1 VIELSTDEMPQS
13 AAESEVD
20 DVSNLTYFQSVRR
33 VLSVRNWRVYLISA
47 WVYNSMVIL
56 QSYYNLYF
64 RDIGFSYILTGALT
78 SVLFG
83 ISLLG
88 TIFSGYLADN
98 YDRRKLS
105 VFTMFINGVGFF
117 FLAFT
122 TDYLLV
128 MLGLI
133 ISGLSAFT
141 AEGGIAYHMSQVDR
155 RLSGVANSLF
165 TLGNSMGLIPLV
177 LFAGMLSMGFGFVQ
191 IMQFLFV
198 LAGVA
203 YLIAAM
209 IRAFVLESIPQPKRA
224 ASSESIIKDFLSE
237 NVRGLRLIVRV
248 FPMLVAIVC
257 FDAFSDSWYRF
268 ASTYFVNETLNFG
281 LAEIN
286 LMFLITLLFSIP
298 IAMYLGR
305 VFDKH
310 GGRRLTI
317 VVYAVMPIAISLLI
331 LAQYVPYIAPQEWLN
346 AADSVYPGL
355 SVIFSL
361 AFLATAMKQTNDIL
375 WFNVLGIYIIKS
387 LPRSDL
393 GKMLSLTK
401 VMVFAFVAIGPIP
414 AGFIYT
420 YWQGLPLLYTTL
432 FVNIIILIILMTQS
446 FEPRV
451 SVEEL
456 ERESDALHTERS

>member
-1 VIELSTDEMPQS
+1 MIALSEEALPKS
-13 AAESEVD
+13 ANHDID

-33 VLSVRNWRVYLISA
+33 VLSVRNWRIYLLTT
-47 WVYNSMVIL
+47 WVYNSMIIL
-56 QSYYNLYF
+56 QQYFNLYF
-64 RDIGFSYILTGALT
+64 RDIGFSYVLTGVLT
-78 SVLFG
+78 SALFG
-83 ISLLG
+83 ISLVG

-105 VFTMFINGVGFF
+105 VFTMFVNGVGFLV
-117 FLAFT
+117 LAFT
-122 TDYLLV
+122 TDYFLV
-128 MLGLI
+128 MLGMI
-133 ISGLSAFT
+133 ITGFSAFT

-165 TLGNSMGLIPLV
+165 TLGNSMGLIPLI
-177 LFAGMLSMGFGFVQ
+177 LFGGMLSLGFGFVE
-191 IMQFLFV
+191 IMQFLFI
-198 LAGVA
+198 LAGAV

-209 IRAFVLESIPQPKRA
+209 IRATLLESIPQPKRVGQ
-224 ASSESIIKDFLSE
+224 SENIIKDFLSE
-237 NVRGLRLIVRV
+237 NVRGLRLIFIV
-248 FPMLVAIVC
+248 FPMLVAIIC

-268 ASTYFVNETLNFG
+268 ASTFFVNETLNFG

-286 LMFLITLLFSIP
+286 LMFLITLMFSIP

-305 VFDKH
+305 VFDKR

-317 VVYAVMPIAISLLI
+317 VVYAVMPIAIALLI
-331 LAQYVPYIAPQEWLN
+331 LAQYVPYIAPTEWLT
-346 AADSVYPGL
+346 AADGIYPGL

-387 LPRSDL
+387 LPRPDL

-401 VMVFAFVAIGPIP
+401 VMVFAFIALGPIP

-420 YWQGLPLLYTTL
+420 YWQGLPLLSTTL
-432 FVNIIILIILMTQS
+432 VVNIIILIVLATQT

-456 ERESDALHTERS
+456 EQESNKLHS